1 MSLDQRQRQH
11 NFAAWKAERSDREP
25 SAQNDE
31 LLWDL
36 WCSARMLAIDE
47 CINTLNARVH
57 SLFAENRIHDS
68 AEAMRCAGALRQL
81 KL

>member
-1 MSLDQRQRQH
+1 MSLDKKQRRRE
-11 NFAAWKAERSDREP
+11 FETWKAERKGHCV
-25 SAQNDE
+25 SAPNDE

-36 WCSARMLAIDE
+36 WSSARVAAIDE
-47 CINTLNARVH
+47 CIDTVNARVN
-57 SLFAENRIHDS
+57 SLFSDNRIHDS